1 MKNQST
7 VDLKKL
13 NIEDSKSTAILR
25 SALELIFLIGIG
37 GFLITLL
44 DFKIASFGL
53 NGKVFLNKIGN
64 MVGEKFGVITSQYKL
79 TFNGSMDVIFLVLI
93 LLLILTLHVL
103 ISSERLLSIF
113 IVGIGILVLQG
124 VFGNNKSATWMTI
137 VLFGNMAIY
146 LNKIIGRETGR
157 WKAQTIV
164 VGTVLII
171 GVLINPIS
179 NILWNENGGNNAN
192 SIKKVNSILTG
203 QIDNFRYNRK
213 NNIALKVKMSNP
225 DVYYLKGFVAGD
237 FTNNGWESTDK
248 KTLYKYSNLFYWLHK
263 DSFYGQSQLANGKK
277 SLLGKNSEKKMTVSV
292 VGASS
297 KYIYTPYEYISDNE
311 KLKNRK
317 KIGDE
322 SLESKGVFGKKN
334 YTFIVSENIVNNFS
348 EMVDKLKSLQTKT
361 DYRVKESYYNQFVY
375 ENYLKLTN
383 TEKQLLSTYLKKNIE
398 RKSYGDAKSA
408 IVNFFNKNIAYDEKS
423 KEIEDYG
430 NFLTDFLE
438 KNKTGN
444 NKDFAT
450 ATVLMFRYFGI
461 PSRYVEGYL
470 ITKKDIENVK
480 ANQEINIKQSNYH
493 CWAEYYQDGI
503 GWIPFETSSTYRD
516 LMGTNDS
523 ISGNNNDSNSGDKQ
537 TIQNINKDKHLDDE
551 IEEEKKQ
558 VKDNKEAKFIYS
570 IFALLNLLILFV
582 VAYEIRI
589 YILRRK
595 IRQSFENGDNNRT
608 LINYVSFLVGTLN
621 LFAKVKC
628 GNLSEYKKTVDKY
641 QSGCKNTYLEIVN
654 LYEKARYSNKETD
667 VNEAN
672 KVKAYVNNV
681 RLNIYAG
688 LNPVQKFRW
697 KFVSKYGSFTNRR

>member
-13 NIEDSKSTAILR
+13 NTEASKSTAILR
-25 SALELIFLIGIG
+25 SVLEFILLIGTG

-44 DFKIASFGL
+44 DFKITFFGL

-79 TFNGSMDVIFLVLI
+79 TSNGSMDVIFLVLI
-93 LLLILTLHVL
+93 LLLILTVHVL
-103 ISSERLLSIF
+103 ISSERLLPLF
-113 IVGIGILVLQG
+113 IVGISILVLQG
-124 VFGNNKSATWMTI
+124 VFGNNKSTIWMTI
-137 VLFGNMAIY
+137 VLFANMAIY
-146 LNKIIGRETGR
+146 LNKTIGKATIM
-157 WKAQTIV
+157 WKAQIIV

-171 GVLINPIS
+171 GVLINPIF
-179 NILWNENGGNNAN
+179 NILWNENGGKAN
-192 SIKKVNSILTG
+192 SIKKVNSILTE

-213 NNIALKVKMSNP
+213 NNIALKVKMSKP
-225 DVYYLKGFVAGD
+225 EVYYLKGFVAGD
-237 FTNNGWESTDK
+237 FTDKGWESTDK

-263 DSFYGQSQLANGKK
+263 DSFYGQSQLANGKQE
-277 SLLGKNSEKKMTVSV
+277 LLGEKLENKMTVSV

-297 KYIYTPYEYISDNE
+297 KYIYTPYEYITDNE
-311 KLKNRK
+311 KLKNINR
-317 KIGDE
+317 IGDE
-322 SLESKGVFGKKN
+322 SLESNGVYGKKN

-348 EMVDKLKSLQTKT
+348 EMVDKLNRLQTKT
-361 DYRVKESYYNQFVY
+361 DYMVKENYYNQFVY

-383 TEKQLLSTYLKKNIE
+383 TEKQLLSTYLKNNTE

-408 IVNFFNKNIAYDEKS
+408 IVNFLNKNIAYDEKS
-423 KEIEDYG
+423 EGIKDYRS
-430 NFLTDFLE
+430 FLTEFLE

-450 ATVLMFRYFGI
+450 ATVLIFRYFGI
-461 PSRYVEGYL
+461 PSRYVKGYL

-480 ANQEINIKQSNYH
+480 ANQTINIKQSNYH

-503 GWIPFETSSTYRD
+503 GWIPFETNSKYRD

-523 ISGNNNDSNSGDKQ
+523 ISGNNNDSNSGNKQ
-537 TIQNINKDKHLDDE
+537 TIQNVNKDKHLDDE
-551 IEEEKKQ
+551 VEEKK
-558 VKDNKEAKFIYS
+558 VKDNKEEKLIYS
-570 IFALLNLLILFV
+570 IVALLNLLILFV
-582 VAYEIRI
+582 VAYEIRL

-608 LINYVSFLVGTLN
+608 VINYVSFMVSTLRI
-621 LFAKVKC
+621 FAKVQY
-628 GNLSEYKKTVDKY
+628 NNISEYKKTVAKY
-641 QSGCKNTYLEIVN
+641 QSGGKNTYLEIVN

-681 RLNIYAG
+681 RFNMYAG
-688 LNPVQKFRW
+688 LKPVQKFRW

>member
-13 NIEDSKSTAILR
+13 NTEASKSTAILR
-25 SALELIFLIGIG
+25 SVLELILLIGTG

-44 DFKIASFGL
+44 DFKITSFGL

-79 TFNGSMDVIFLVLI
+79 TSNGSMDVIFLVLI

-103 ISSERLLSIF
+103 ISSERLLPLF
-113 IVGIGILVLQG
+113 IVGISILVLQG
-124 VFGNNKSATWMTI
+124 VFGNNKSTIWMTI
-137 VLFGNMAIY
+137 VLFANMAIY
-146 LNKIIGRETGR
+146 LNKTIGKATIR
-157 WKAQTIV
+157 WKAQIIV

-179 NILWNENGGNNAN
+179 NILWNENGGKAN
-192 SIKKVNSILTG
+192 SIKKVNSILTE

-213 NNIALKVKMSNP
+213 NNIALKVKMSKP
-225 DVYYLKGFVAGD
+225 EVYYLKGFVAGD
-237 FTNNGWESTDK
+237 FTDKGWESTDK

-263 DSFYGQSQLANGKK
+263 DSFYGQSQLANGKQE
-277 SLLGKNSEKKMTVSV
+277 LLGEKLENKMTVSV

-297 KYIYTPYEYISDNE
+297 KYIYTPYEYITDNE
-311 KLKNRK
+311 KLKNKNR
-317 KIGDE
+317 IGDE
-322 SLESKGVFGKKN
+322 SLESKGVYGKKN

-348 EMVDKLKSLQTKT
+348 EMVDKLNRLQTKT
-361 DYRVKESYYNQFVY
+361 DYIVKENYYNQFVY

-383 TEKQLLSTYLKKNIE
+383 TEKQLLSTYLKNNTE

-408 IVNFFNKNIAYDEKS
+408 IVNFLNKNIAYDEKS
-423 KEIEDYG
+423 EGIKDYRS
-430 NFLTDFLE
+430 FLTEFLE

-461 PSRYVEGYL
+461 PSRYVKGYL

-480 ANQEINIKQSNYH
+480 ANQTINIKQSNYH
-493 CWAEYYQDGI
+493 SWAEYYQDGI
-503 GWIPFETSSTYRD
+503 GWIPFETNSKYRD

-523 ISGNNNDSNSGDKQ
+523 ISGNNNDSNSGNKQ
-537 TIQNINKDKHLDDE
+537 TIQNVNKDKHLDDE
-551 IEEEKKQ
+551 VEEKK
-558 VKDNKEAKFIYS
+558 VKDNKEEKLIYS
-570 IFALLNLLILFV
+570 IVALLNLLILFV
-582 VAYEIRI
+582 VAYEIRL

-608 LINYVSFLVGTLN
+608 VINYVSFMVSTLRI
-621 LFAKVKC
+621 FAKVQY
-628 GNLSEYKKTVDKY
+628 NSISEYKKTVAKY
-641 QSGCKNTYLEIVN
+641 QLGGKNTYLEIVN

-681 RLNIYAG
+681 RFNMYAG
-688 LNPVQKFRW
+688 LKPVQKFRW

>member
-13 NIEDSKSTAILR
+13 NTEASKSTAILR
-25 SALELIFLIGIG
+25 SVLELILLIGTG

-44 DFKIASFGL
+44 DFKITSFGL

-79 TFNGSMDVIFLVLI
+79 TSNGSMDVIFLVLI

-103 ISSERLLSIF
+103 ISSERLLPLF
-113 IVGIGILVLQG
+113 IVGISILVLQG
-124 VFGNNKSATWMTI
+124 VFGNNKSTIWMTV
-137 VLFGNMAIY
+137 VLFANMAIY
-146 LNKIIGRETGR
+146 LNKTIGKATIR
-157 WKAQTIV
+157 WKAQIIV

-171 GVLINPIS
+171 GALINPIS
-179 NILWNENGGNNAN
+179 NILWNDNGGKAN
-192 SIKKVNSILTG
+192 SIKKVNSILTE

-213 NNIALKVKMSNP
+213 DNIALKVKMSKP
-225 DVYYLKGFVAGD
+225 EVYYLKGFVAGD
-237 FTNNGWESTDK
+237 FTDKGWESTDK

-263 DSFYGQSQLANGKK
+263 DSFYGQSQLANGKQE
-277 SLLGKNSEKKMTVSV
+277 LLGEKSENKMTVSV

-297 KYIYTPYEYISDNE
+297 KYIYTPYEYITDNE
-311 KLKNRK
+311 KLKNKNR
-317 KIGDE
+317 IGDE
-322 SLESKGVFGKKN
+322 SLESKGVYGKKN

-348 EMVDKLKSLQTKT
+348 EMVDKLNRLQTKT
-361 DYRVKESYYNQFVY
+361 DYMVKENYYNQFVY

-383 TEKQLLSTYLKKNIE
+383 TEKQLLSTYLKNNTE

-408 IVNFFNKNIAYDEKS
+408 IVNFLNKNIAYDEKS
-423 KEIEDYG
+423 EGIKDYRS
-430 NFLTDFLE
+430 FLTEFLE

-461 PSRYVEGYL
+461 PSRYVKGYL

-480 ANQEINIKQSNYH
+480 ANQTINIKQSNYH

-503 GWIPFETSSTYRD
+503 GWIPFETSSKYRD

-523 ISGNNNDSNSGDKQ
+523 ISGNNNDSNSSDKQ
-537 TIQNINKDKHLDDE
+537 TIQNVNKDKHLDDE
-551 IEEEKKQ
+551 VEEKK
-558 VKDNKEAKFIYS
+558 VKDNKEEKLIYS
-570 IFALLNLLILFV
+570 IVALLNLLILFV
-582 VAYEIRI
+582 VAYEIRL
-589 YILRRK
+589 YILKRK

-608 LINYVSFLVGTLN
+608 VINYVSFMVSTLRI
-621 LFAKVKC
+621 FAKVQY
-628 GNLSEYKKTVDKY
+628 NNISEYKKTLAKY
-641 QSGCKNTYLEIVN
+641 QSGDNNTYLEIVN

-667 VNEAN
+667 VNEVN

-681 RLNIYAG
+681 RFNMYAG
-688 LNPVQKFRW
+688 LKPVQKFRW

>member
-1 MKNQST
+1 MKNQGT

-13 NIEDSKSTAILR
+13 NTEASKSTAILR
-25 SALELIFLIGIG
+25 SVLELILLIGTG

-44 DFKIASFGL
+44 DFKITSFGL

-64 MVGEKFGVITSQYKL
+64 MIGEKFGVITSQYKL
-79 TFNGSMDVIFLVLI
+79 TSNGSMDVIFLVLI

-103 ISSERLLSIF
+103 ISSERLLPLF
-113 IVGIGILVLQG
+113 IVGISILVLQG
-124 VFGNNKSATWMTI
+124 VFGNNKSTIWMTI
-137 VLFGNMAIY
+137 VLFANMAIY
-146 LNKIIGRETGR
+146 LNKTIGKATIR
-157 WKAQTIV
+157 WKAQIIV

-179 NILWNENGGNNAN
+179 NILWNDNGGKAN
-192 SIKKVNSILTG
+192 SIKKVNSILTE

-213 NNIALKVKMSNP
+213 NNIALKVKMSKP
-225 DVYYLKGFVAGD
+225 EVYYLKGFVAGD
-237 FTNNGWESTDK
+237 FTDKGWESTDK

-263 DSFYGQSQLANGKK
+263 DSFYGQSQLANGKQE
-277 SLLGKNSEKKMTVSV
+277 LLGEKSENKMTVSV

-297 KYIYTPYEYISDNE
+297 KYIYTPYEYITDNE
-311 KLKNRK
+311 KLKNKNR
-317 KIGDE
+317 IGDE
-322 SLESKGVFGKKN
+322 SLESKGVYGKKN

-348 EMVDKLKSLQTKT
+348 EMVDKLNRLQTKT
-361 DYRVKESYYNQFVY
+361 DYMVKENYYNQFVY

-383 TEKQLLSTYLKKNIE
+383 TEKQLLSTYLKNNTE

-408 IVNFFNKNIAYDEKS
+408 IVNFLNKNIAYDEKS
-423 KEIEDYG
+423 EGIKDYRS
-430 NFLTDFLE
+430 FLTEFLE

-461 PSRYVEGYL
+461 PSRYVKGYL

-480 ANQEINIKQSNYH
+480 ANQTINIKQSNYH

-503 GWIPFETSSTYRD
+503 GWIPFETNSKYRD

-537 TIQNINKDKHLDDE
+537 TIQNVNKDKHLDDE
-551 IEEEKKQ
+551 VEEKK
-558 VKDNKEAKFIYS
+558 VKDNKEEKLIYS
-570 IFALLNLLILFV
+570 IVVLLNLLILFV
-582 VAYEIRI
+582 VAYEIRL

-608 LINYVSFLVGTLN
+608 VINYVSFMLSTLRI
-621 LFAKVKC
+621 FAKVQY
-628 GNLSEYKKTVDKY
+628 NNISEYKKTVAKY
-641 QSGCKNTYLEIVN
+641 QSGGNNTYLEIVN

-672 KVKAYVNNV
+672 IVKAYVNNV
-681 RLNIYAG
+681 RFNMYAV
-688 LNPVQKFRW
+688 LKPVQKFRW
-697 KFVSKYGSFTNRR
+697 KFVSKYGRFTNRR

>member
-1 MKNQST
+1 MKNQGT

-13 NIEDSKSTAILR
+13 NTEASKSTAILK
-25 SALELIFLIGIG
+25 SVLELILLIGTG

-44 DFKIASFGL
+44 DFKITSFGL

-64 MVGEKFGVITSQYKL
+64 MIGEKFGVITSQYKL
-79 TFNGSMDVIFLVLI
+79 TSNGSMDVIFLVLI

-103 ISSERLLSIF
+103 ISSERLLPLF
-113 IVGIGILVLQG
+113 IVGISILVLQG
-124 VFGNNKSATWMTI
+124 VFGNNKSTIWMTI
-137 VLFGNMAIY
+137 VLFANMAIY
-146 LNKIIGRETGR
+146 LNKTIGKATIR
-157 WKAQTIV
+157 WKAQIIV

-179 NILWNENGGNNAN
+179 NILWNDNGGKAN
-192 SIKKVNSILTG
+192 SIKKVNSILTE

-213 NNIALKVKMSNP
+213 NNIALKVKMSKP
-225 DVYYLKGFVAGD
+225 EVYYLKGFVAGD
-237 FTNNGWESTDK
+237 FTDKGWESTDK

-263 DSFYGQSQLANGKK
+263 DSFYGQSQLANGKQE
-277 SLLGKNSEKKMTVSV
+277 LLGEKSENKMTVSV

-297 KYIYTPYEYISDNE
+297 KYIYTPYEYITDNE
-311 KLKNRK
+311 KLKNKNR
-317 KIGDE
+317 IGDE
-322 SLESKGVFGKKN
+322 SLESKGVYGKKN

-348 EMVDKLKSLQTKT
+348 EMVDKLNRLQTKT
-361 DYRVKESYYNQFVY
+361 DYMVKENYYNQFVY

-383 TEKQLLSTYLKKNIE
+383 TEKQLLSTYLKNNTE

-408 IVNFFNKNIAYDEKS
+408 IVNFLNKNIAYDEKS
-423 KEIEDYG
+423 EGIKDYRS
-430 NFLTDFLE
+430 FLTEFLE

-461 PSRYVEGYL
+461 PSRYVKGYL

-480 ANQEINIKQSNYH
+480 ANQTINIKQSNYH

-503 GWIPFETSSTYRD
+503 GWIPFETNSKYRD

-537 TIQNINKDKHLDDE
+537 TIQNVNKDKHLDDE
-551 IEEEKKQ
+551 VEEKK
-558 VKDNKEAKFIYS
+558 VKDNKEEKLIYS
-570 IFALLNLLILFV
+570 IVVLLNLLILFV
-582 VAYEIRI
+582 VAYEIRL

-608 LINYVSFLVGTLN
+608 VINYVSFMVSTLRI
-621 LFAKVKC
+621 FAKVQY
-628 GNLSEYKKTVDKY
+628 NNISEYKKTVAKY
-641 QSGCKNTYLEIVN
+641 QSGGNNTYLEIVN

-672 KVKAYVNNV
+672 IVKAYVNNV
-681 RLNIYAG
+681 RFNMYAV
-688 LNPVQKFRW
+688 LKPVQKFRW
-697 KFVSKYGSFTNRR
+697 KFVSKYGRFTNRR

>member
-13 NIEDSKSTAILR
+13 NTEASKSTAILR
-25 SALELIFLIGIG
+25 SVLELILLIGTG

-44 DFKIASFGL
+44 DFKITAFGL

-79 TFNGSMDVIFLVLI
+79 TSNGSMDVIFLVLI

-103 ISSERLLSIF
+103 ISSERLLPLF
-113 IVGIGILVLQG
+113 IVGISILVLQG
-124 VFGNNKSATWMTI
+124 VFGNNKSTIWMTI
-137 VLFGNMAIY
+137 VLFANMAIY
-146 LNKIIGRETGR
+146 LNKTIGKATIR
-157 WKAQTIV
+157 WKAQIIV

-179 NILWNENGGNNAN
+179 NILWNENGGKAN
-192 SIKKVNSILTG
+192 SIKKVNSILTE

-213 NNIALKVKMSNP
+213 NNIALKVKMSKP
-225 DVYYLKGFVAGD
+225 EVYYLKGFVAGD
-237 FTNNGWESTDK
+237 FTDKGWESTDK

-263 DSFYGQSQLANGKK
+263 DSFYGQSQLANGKQE
-277 SLLGKNSEKKMTVSV
+277 LLGEKSENKMTVSV

-297 KYIYTPYEYISDNE
+297 KYIYTSYEYITDNE
-311 KLKNRK
+311 KLKNKNR
-317 KIGDE
+317 IGDE
-322 SLESKGVFGKKN
+322 SLESKGVYGKKN

-348 EMVDKLKSLQTKT
+348 EMVDKLNRLQTKT
-361 DYRVKESYYNQFVY
+361 DYMVKENYYNQFVY

-383 TEKQLLSTYLKKNIE
+383 TEKQLLSTYLKNNTE

-408 IVNFFNKNIAYDEKS
+408 IVNFLNKNIAYDEKS
-423 KEIEDYG
+423 EEIKDYRS
-430 NFLTDFLE
+430 FLTEFLE

-461 PSRYVEGYL
+461 PSRYVKGYL

-480 ANQEINIKQSNYH
+480 ANQTINIKQSNYH

-503 GWIPFETSSTYRD
+503 GWIPFETNSKYRD

-537 TIQNINKDKHLDDE
+537 TIQNVNKDKHLDDE
-551 IEEEKKQ
+551 VEEKK
-558 VKDNKEAKFIYS
+558 VKDNKEEKLIYS
-570 IFALLNLLILFV
+570 IVALLNLLILFV
-582 VAYEIRI
+582 VAYEIRL
-589 YILRRK
+589 YILKRK

-608 LINYVSFLVGTLN
+608 VINYVSFMVSTLRI
-621 LFAKVKC
+621 FAKVQY
-628 GNLSEYKKTVDKY
+628 NNISEYKKTLAKY
-641 QSGCKNTYLEIVN
+641 QSGDNNTYLEIVN

-667 VNEAN
+667 VNEVN

-681 RLNIYAG
+681 RFNMYAG
-688 LNPVQKFRW
+688 LKPVQKFRW

>member
-13 NIEDSKSTAILR
+13 NTEASKSTAILR
-25 SALELIFLIGIG
+25 SVLEFILLIGTG

-44 DFKIASFGL
+44 DFKITSFGL

-79 TFNGSMDVIFLVLI
+79 TSNGSMDVIFLVLI

-103 ISSERLLSIF
+103 ISSERLLPLF
-113 IVGIGILVLQG
+113 IVGISILVLQG
-124 VFGNNKSATWMTI
+124 VFGNNKSTIWMTI
-137 VLFGNMAIY
+137 VLFANMAIY
-146 LNKIIGRETGR
+146 LNKTIGKATIR
-157 WKAQTIV
+157 WKAQIIV

-179 NILWNENGGNNAN
+179 NILWNENGGKAN
-192 SIKKVNSILTG
+192 SIKKVNSILTE

-213 NNIALKVKMSNP
+213 NNIALKVKMSKP
-225 DVYYLKGFVAGD
+225 EVYYLKGFVAGD
-237 FTNNGWESTDK
+237 FTDKGWESTDK

-263 DSFYGQSQLANGKK
+263 DSFYGQSQLANGKQE
-277 SLLGKNSEKKMTVSV
+277 LLGEKLENKMTVSV

-297 KYIYTPYEYISDNE
+297 KYIYTPYEYITDNE
-311 KLKNRK
+311 KLKNKNR
-317 KIGDE
+317 IGDE
-322 SLESKGVFGKKN
+322 SLESKGVYGKKN

-348 EMVDKLKSLQTKT
+348 EMVDKLNRLQTKT
-361 DYRVKESYYNQFVY
+361 DYMVKENYYNQFVY

-383 TEKQLLSTYLKKNIE
+383 TEKQLLSTYLKNNTE

-408 IVNFFNKNIAYDEKS
+408 IVNFLNKNIAYDEKS
-423 KEIEDYG
+423 EGIKDYRS
-430 NFLTDFLE
+430 FLTEFLE

-461 PSRYVEGYL
+461 PSRYVKGYL

-480 ANQEINIKQSNYH
+480 ANQTINIKQSNYH
-493 CWAEYYQDGI
+493 SWAEYYQDGI
-503 GWIPFETSSTYRD
+503 GWIPFETNSKYRD

-537 TIQNINKDKHLDDE
+537 TIQNVNKDKHLDDE
-551 IEEEKKQ
+551 VEEKK
-558 VKDNKEAKFIYS
+558 VKDNKEEKLIYS
-570 IFALLNLLILFV
+570 IVVLLNLLILFV
-582 VAYEIRI
+582 VAYEIRL

-608 LINYVSFLVGTLN
+608 VINYVSFMVSTLRI
-621 LFAKVKC
+621 FAKVKY
-628 GNLSEYKKTVDKY
+628 NNISEYKKTVAKY
-641 QSGCKNTYLEIVN
+641 QSGGNNTYLEIVN

-681 RLNIYAG
+681 RFNMYAG
-688 LNPVQKFRW
+688 LKPVQKFRW
-697 KFVSKYGSFTNRR
+697 KFVSRYGSFTNRR

>member
-1 MKNQST
+1 MKNQRT

-13 NIEDSKSTAILR
+13 NTEASKSTAILR
-25 SALELIFLIGIG
+25 SVLELILLIGTG

-44 DFKIASFGL
+44 DFKITSFSL

-79 TFNGSMDVIFLVLI
+79 TSNGSMDVIFLVLI

-103 ISSERLLSIF
+103 ISSERLLPLF
-113 IVGIGILVLQG
+113 IVGISILVLQG
-124 VFGNNKSATWMTI
+124 VFGNNKSTIWMTI
-137 VLFGNMAIY
+137 VLFANMAIY
-146 LNKIIGRETGR
+146 LNKTISKATIR
-157 WKAQTIV
+157 WKAQIIV

-171 GVLINPIS
+171 GVVINPIS
-179 NILWNENGGNNAN
+179 NILWNDNGGKAN
-192 SIKKVNSILTG
+192 SIKKVNSILTE
-203 QIDNFRYNRK
+203 QVDNFRYNRK
-213 NNIALKVKMSNP
+213 NNIALKVKMSKP
-225 DVYYLKGFVAGD
+225 EVYYLKGFVAGD
-237 FTNNGWESTDK
+237 FTDKGWESTEK

-263 DSFYGQSQLANGKK
+263 DSFYGQSQLANGKQE
-277 SLLGKNSEKKMTVSV
+277 LLGEKSENKMTVSV

-297 KYIYTPYEYISDNE
+297 KYIYTPYEYITDNE
-311 KLKNRK
+311 KLKNKNR
-317 KIGDE
+317 IGDE
-322 SLESKGVFGKKN
+322 SLESKGVYGKKN

-348 EMVDKLKSLQTKT
+348 EMVDKLNRLQTKT
-361 DYRVKESYYNQFVY
+361 DYMVKENYYNQFVY

-383 TEKQLLSTYLKKNIE
+383 TEKQLLSTYLKNNTE

-408 IVNFFNKNIAYDEKS
+408 IVNFLNKNIAYDEKS
-423 KEIEDYG
+423 EGIKDYRS
-430 NFLTDFLE
+430 FLTEFLE

-461 PSRYVEGYL
+461 PSRYVKGYL

-480 ANQEINIKQSNYH
+480 ANQTINIKQSNYH

-503 GWIPFETSSTYRD
+503 GWVPFETNSKYRD

-537 TIQNINKDKHLDDE
+537 TIQNVNKDKNLDDE
-551 IEEEKKQ
+551 VEEKK
-558 VKDNKEAKFIYS
+558 VKDNKEEKLIYS
-570 IFALLNLLILFV
+570 IVALLNLLILFV
-582 VAYEIRI
+582 VAYEIRL

-608 LINYVSFLVGTLN
+608 VINYVSFMVSTLRI
-621 LFAKVKC
+621 FAKVQY
-628 GNLSEYKKTVDKY
+628 NNIREYKKTVAKY
-641 QSGCKNTYLEIVN
+641 QSGGNNTYLEIVN

-681 RLNIYAG
+681 RFNMYAG
-688 LNPVQKFRW
+688 LKPVQKFRW

>member
-13 NIEDSKSTAILR
+13 NTEASKSTAILR
-25 SALELIFLIGIG
+25 SVLEFILLIGIG

-44 DFKIASFGL
+44 DFKITSFGL

-79 TFNGSMDVIFLVLI
+79 TSNGSMDVIFLVLI
-93 LLLILTLHVL
+93 LLLFLTLHVL
-103 ISSERLLSIF
+103 ISSERLLPLF
-113 IVGIGILVLQG
+113 IVGISILVLQG
-124 VFGNNKSATWMTI
+124 VFGNNKSTIWMTI
-137 VLFGNMAIY
+137 VLFANMAIY
-146 LNKIIGRETGR
+146 LNKTIGKATIR
-157 WKAQTIV
+157 WKAQIIV

-179 NILWNENGGNNAN
+179 NILWNENGGKAN
-192 SIKKVNSILTG
+192 SIKKVNSILTE
-203 QIDNFRYNRK
+203 QIDSFRYNRK
-213 NNIALKVKMSNP
+213 NNIALKVKMSKP
-225 DVYYLKGFVAGD
+225 EVYYLKGFVAGD
-237 FTNNGWESTDK
+237 FTDKGWESTDK

-263 DSFYGQSQLANGKK
+263 DSFYGQSQLANGKQE
-277 SLLGKNSEKKMTVSV
+277 LLGEKLENKMTVSV

-297 KYIYTPYEYISDNE
+297 KYIYTPYEYITDNE
-311 KLKNRK
+311 KLKNKNR
-317 KIGDE
+317 IGDE
-322 SLESKGVFGKKN
+322 SLESKGVYGKKN

-348 EMVDKLKSLQTKT
+348 EMVDKLNRLQTKT
-361 DYRVKESYYNQFVY
+361 DYMVKENYYNQFVY

-383 TEKQLLSTYLKKNIE
+383 TEKQLLSTYLKNNTE

-408 IVNFFNKNIAYDEKS
+408 IVNFLNKNIAYDEKS
-423 KEIEDYG
+423 EGIKDYRS
-430 NFLTDFLE
+430 FLTEFLE

-461 PSRYVEGYL
+461 PSRYVKGYL

-480 ANQEINIKQSNYH
+480 ANQTINIKQSNYH

-503 GWIPFETSSTYRD
+503 GWIPFETNSKYRD

-523 ISGNNNDSNSGDKQ
+523 ISGNNNDFNSGNKQ
-537 TIQNINKDKHLDDE
+537 TIQNVNKDKHLDDE
-551 IEEEKKQ
+551 VEEKK
-558 VKDNKEAKFIYS
+558 VKDNKEEKLIYS
-570 IFALLNLLILFV
+570 IVALLNLLILFV
-582 VAYEIRI
+582 VAYEIRL

-608 LINYVSFLVGTLN
+608 VINYVSFMVSTLRI
-621 LFAKVKC
+621 FAKVQY
-628 GNLSEYKKTVDKY
+628 NNISEYKKTVAKY
-641 QSGCKNTYLEIVN
+641 QLGGKNTYLEIVN

-681 RLNIYAG
+681 RFNMYAG
-688 LNPVQKFRW
+688 LKPVQKFRW

>member
-13 NIEDSKSTAILR
+13 NTEASKSTAILR
-25 SALELIFLIGIG
+25 SVLEFILLIGIG

-44 DFKIASFGL
+44 DFKITSFGL

-79 TFNGSMDVIFLVLI
+79 TSNGSMEVIFLVLI
-93 LLLILTLHVL
+93 LLLILTVHVL
-103 ISSERLLSIF
+103 ISSERLLPLF
-113 IVGIGILVLQG
+113 IVGISILVLQG
-124 VFGNNKSATWMTI
+124 VFGNNKSTIWMTI
-137 VLFGNMAIY
+137 VLFANMAIY
-146 LNKIIGRETGR
+146 LNKTIGKATIM
-157 WKAQTIV
+157 WKAQIIV

-179 NILWNENGGNNAN
+179 NILWNENGGKAN
-192 SIKKVNSILTG
+192 SIKKVNSILTE

-213 NNIALKVKMSNP
+213 NNIALKVKMSKP
-225 DVYYLKGFVAGD
+225 EVYYLKGFVAGD
-237 FTNNGWESTDK
+237 FTDKGWESTDK

-263 DSFYGQSQLANGKK
+263 DSFYGQSQLANGKQE
-277 SLLGKNSEKKMTVSV
+277 LLGEKLENKMTVSV

-297 KYIYTPYEYISDNE
+297 KYIYTPYEYITDNE
-311 KLKNRK
+311 KLKNINR
-317 KIGDE
+317 IGDE
-322 SLESKGVFGKKN
+322 SLESKGVYGKKN

-348 EMVDKLKSLQTKT
+348 EMVDKLNRLQTKT
-361 DYRVKESYYNQFVY
+361 DYMVKENYYNQFVY

-383 TEKQLLSTYLKKNIE
+383 TEKQLLSTYLKNNTE

-408 IVNFFNKNIAYDEKS
+408 IVNFLNKNIAYDEKS
-423 KEIEDYG
+423 EGIKDYRS
-430 NFLTDFLE
+430 FLTEFLE

-461 PSRYVEGYL
+461 PSRYVKGYL

-480 ANQEINIKQSNYH
+480 ANQTINIKQSNYH

-503 GWIPFETSSTYRD
+503 GWIPFETNSKYRD

-523 ISGNNNDSNSGDKQ
+523 ISGNNNDSNSGNKQ
-537 TIQNINKDKHLDDE
+537 TIQNVNKDKHLDDE
-551 IEEEKKQ
+551 VEEKK
-558 VKDNKEAKFIYS
+558 VKDNKEEKLIYS
-570 IFALLNLLILFV
+570 IVALLNLLILFV
-582 VAYEIRI
+582 VAYEIRL

-608 LINYVSFLVGTLN
+608 VINYVSFMVSTLRI
-621 LFAKVKC
+621 FAKVQY
-628 GNLSEYKKTVDKY
+628 NNISEYKKTVVKY
-641 QSGCKNTYLEIVN
+641 QSGGKNTYLEIVN

-681 RLNIYAG
+681 RFNMYVG
-688 LNPVQKFRW
+688 LKPVQKFRW

>member
-13 NIEDSKSTAILR
+13 NTEASKSTAILR
-25 SALELIFLIGIG
+25 SVLELILLIGTG

-44 DFKIASFGL
+44 DFKITSFGL

-79 TFNGSMDVIFLVLI
+79 TSNGSMDVIFLVLI

-103 ISSERLLSIF
+103 ISRERLLPLF
-113 IVGIGILVLQG
+113 IVGISILVLQG
-124 VFGNNKSATWMTI
+124 VFGNNKSTIWMTI
-137 VLFGNMAIY
+137 VLFANMAIY
-146 LNKIIGRETGR
+146 LNKTIGKATIR
-157 WKAQTIV
+157 WKAQIIV

-179 NILWNENGGNNAN
+179 NILWNENGGKAD
-192 SIKKVNSILTG
+192 SIKKVNSILTE

-213 NNIALKVKMSNP
+213 NNIALKVKMSKP
-225 DVYYLKGFVAGD
+225 EVYYLKGFVAGD
-237 FTNNGWESTDK
+237 FTDKGWESTDK

-263 DSFYGQSQLANGKK
+263 DSFYGQSQLANGKQE
-277 SLLGKNSEKKMTVSV
+277 LLGEKLENKMTVSV

-297 KYIYTPYEYISDNE
+297 KYIYTPYEYITDNE
-311 KLKNRK
+311 KLKNKNR
-317 KIGDE
+317 IGDE
-322 SLESKGVFGKKN
+322 SLESKGVYGKKN

-348 EMVDKLKSLQTKT
+348 EMVDKLNRLQTKT
-361 DYRVKESYYNQFVY
+361 DYMVKENYYNQFVY

-383 TEKQLLSTYLKKNIE
+383 TEKQLLSTYLKNNTE

-408 IVNFFNKNIAYDEKS
+408 IVNFLNKNIAYDEKS
-423 KEIEDYG
+423 EGIKDYRS
-430 NFLTDFLE
+430 FLTEFLE

-461 PSRYVEGYL
+461 PSRYVKGYL

-480 ANQEINIKQSNYH
+480 ANQTINIKQSNYH

-503 GWIPFETSSTYRD
+503 GWIPFETNSKYRD

-537 TIQNINKDKHLDDE
+537 TIQNVNKDKHLDDE
-551 IEEEKKQ
+551 VEEKK
-558 VKDNKEAKFIYS
+558 VKDNKEEKLIYS
-570 IFALLNLLILFV
+570 IVALLNLLILFV
-582 VAYEIRI
+582 VAYEIRL

-608 LINYVSFLVGTLN
+608 VINYVSFMVSTLRI
-621 LFAKVKC
+621 FAKVQY
-628 GNLSEYKKTVDKY
+628 NNISEYKKTVVKY
-641 QSGCKNTYLEIVN
+641 QLGGKNTYLEIVN
-654 LYEKARYSNKETD
+654 FYEKARYSNKETD

-681 RLNIYAG
+681 RFNMYAG
-688 LNPVQKFRW
+688 LKPVQKFRW

>member
-13 NIEDSKSTAILR
+13 NTEASKSTAILR
-25 SALELIFLIGIG
+25 SVLELILLIGTG

-44 DFKIASFGL
+44 DFKITSFGL

-79 TFNGSMDVIFLVLI
+79 TSNGSMDVIFLILI

-103 ISSERLLSIF
+103 ISSERLLPLF
-113 IVGIGILVLQG
+113 IVGISILVLQG
-124 VFGNNKSATWMTI
+124 VFGNNKSTIWMTI
-137 VLFGNMAIY
+137 VLFANMAIY
-146 LNKIIGRETGR
+146 LNKTIGKATIR
-157 WKAQTIV
+157 WKAQIIV

-179 NILWNENGGNNAN
+179 NILWNDNGGKAN
-192 SIKKVNSILTG
+192 SIKKVNSILTE

-213 NNIALKVKMSNP
+213 NNIALKVKMSKP
-225 DVYYLKGFVAGD
+225 EVYYLKGFVAGD
-237 FTNNGWESTDK
+237 FTDKGWESTDK

-263 DSFYGQSQLANGKK
+263 DSFYGQSQLANGKQE
-277 SLLGKNSEKKMTVSV
+277 LLGEKSENKMTVSV

-297 KYIYTPYEYISDNE
+297 KYIYTPYEYITDNE
-311 KLKNRK
+311 KLKNKNR
-317 KIGDE
+317 IGDE
-322 SLESKGVFGKKN
+322 SLESKGVYGKKN

-348 EMVDKLKSLQTKT
+348 EMVDKLNRLQTKT
-361 DYRVKESYYNQFVY
+361 DYMVKENYYNQFVY

-383 TEKQLLSTYLKKNIE
+383 TEKQLLSTYLKNNTE

-408 IVNFFNKNIAYDEKS
+408 IVNFLNKNIAYDEKS
-423 KEIEDYG
+423 EGIKDYRS
-430 NFLTDFLE
+430 FLTEFLE

-461 PSRYVEGYL
+461 PSRYVKGYL

-480 ANQEINIKQSNYH
+480 ANQTINIKQSNYH
-493 CWAEYYQDGI
+493 SWAEYYQDGI
-503 GWIPFETSSTYRD
+503 GWIPFETNSKYRD

-537 TIQNINKDKHLDDE
+537 TIQNVNKDKHLDDE
-551 IEEEKKQ
+551 VEEKK
-558 VKDNKEAKFIYS
+558 VKDNKEEKLIYS
-570 IFALLNLLILFV
+570 IVALLNLLILFV
-582 VAYEIRI
+582 VAYEIRL

-608 LINYVSFLVGTLN
+608 VINYVSFMVSTLRI
-621 LFAKVKC
+621 FAKVQY
-628 GNLSEYKKTVDKY
+628 NNISEYKKTVAKY
-641 QSGCKNTYLEIVN
+641 QSGGKNTYLEIVN

-681 RLNIYAG
+681 RFNMYAG
-688 LNPVQKFRW
+688 LKPVQKFRW

>member
-13 NIEDSKSTAILR
+13 NTEASKSTAILR
-25 SALELIFLIGIG
+25 SVLELILLIGTG

-44 DFKIASFGL
+44 DFKITSFGL

-79 TFNGSMDVIFLVLI
+79 TSNGSMDVIFLVLI

-103 ISSERLLSIF
+103 ISSERLLPLF
-113 IVGIGILVLQG
+113 IVGISILVLQG
-124 VFGNNKSATWMTI
+124 VFGNNKSTIWMTI
-137 VLFGNMAIY
+137 VLFANMAIY
-146 LNKIIGRETGR
+146 LNKTISKATIR
-157 WKAQTIV
+157 WKAQIIV

-171 GVLINPIS
+171 GVVINPIS
-179 NILWNENGGNNAN
+179 NILWNDNGGKAN
-192 SIKKVNSILTG
+192 SIKKVNSILTE

-213 NNIALKVKMSNP
+213 NNIALKVKMSKP
-225 DVYYLKGFVAGD
+225 EVYYLKGFVAGD
-237 FTNNGWESTDK
+237 FTDKGWESTEK

-263 DSFYGQSQLANGKK
+263 DSFYGQSQLANGKQE
-277 SLLGKNSEKKMTVSV
+277 LLGEKSENKMTVSV

-297 KYIYTPYEYISDNE
+297 KYIYTPYEYITDNE
-311 KLKNRK
+311 KLKNKNR
-317 KIGDE
+317 IGDE
-322 SLESKGVFGKKN
+322 SLESKGVYGKKN

-348 EMVDKLKSLQTKT
+348 EMVDKLNRLQTKT
-361 DYRVKESYYNQFVY
+361 DYMVKENYYNQFVY

-383 TEKQLLSTYLKKNIE
+383 TEKQLLSTYLKNNTE
-398 RKSYGDAKSA
+398 RKSYGDVKSA
-408 IVNFFNKNIAYDEKS
+408 IVNFLNKNIAYDEKS
-423 KEIEDYG
+423 EGIKDYRS
-430 NFLTDFLE
+430 FLTEFLE

-461 PSRYVEGYL
+461 PSRYVKGYL

-480 ANQEINIKQSNYH
+480 ANQTINIKQSNYH

-503 GWIPFETSSTYRD
+503 GWVPFETNSKYRD

-523 ISGNNNDSNSGDKQ
+523 ISGNNNDYNSGDKQ
-537 TIQNINKDKHLDDE
+537 TIQNVNKDKHLDDE
-551 IEEEKKQ
+551 VEEKK
-558 VKDNKEAKFIYS
+558 VKDNKEEKLIYS
-570 IFALLNLLILFV
+570 IVALLNLLILFV
-582 VAYEIRI
+582 VVYEIRL

-608 LINYVSFLVGTLN
+608 VINYVSFMVSTLRI
-621 LFAKVKC
+621 FAKVQY
-628 GNLSEYKKTVDKY
+628 NNISEYKKTVAKY
-641 QSGCKNTYLEIVN
+641 QSGGKNTYLEIVN

-681 RLNIYAG
+681 RFNMYAG
-688 LNPVQKFRW
+688 LKPVQKFRW